1 MTTKAI
7 AHKALRECLAPC
19 SEELKKQVS
28 QRRILKKKNPLK
40 ALDLSRL
47 AKAAE
52 LDSSARRAVAVAA
65 ATGRY
70 P

>member
-7 AHKALRECLAPC
+7 ARKALRECLAPC